1 MSPYPGDGFVAQDLD
16 VLVKFSDG
24 NGDLLDQWSQLHALR
39 AGQTSRHGSDLDLV
53 GFVVPAG
60 SLR

>member
-39 AGQTSRHGSDLDLV
+39 A
-53 GFVVPAG
+53 
-60 SLR
+60 